1 MSGLVLLSAVILGV
15 ALALAA
21 AYSRRRRL
29 WLLLFLVSL
38 AFVSFNAWAY
48 VGGPR
53 FGVVV
58 FSGAFALTW
67 AFSDL
72 AIRPSRASV
81 DR

>member
-1 MSGLVLLSAVILGV
+1 MSGLVLLSAAILGG

-21 AYSRRRRL
+21 AYFRRRRM
-29 WLLLFLVSL
+29 WLPLFLVTL

-48 VGGPR
+48 VAGPM

-58 FSGAFALTW
+58 FCGAFALTW
-67 AFSDL
+67 VFSDL
-72 AIRPSRASV
+72 TIRPSRASV